1 MKKVLFLIALAV
13 PVLLAAQ
20 KQVINDKNAEV
31 RKLNGSF
38 HAIKVGYA
46 FNVYLTQGDE
56 EGVVVSAGN
65 DEVRAHIKT
74 EVKDGVLTIGF
85 DEPGKWWKWSNAKS
99 LKAYISFKQLDK
111 INASGATDVIVNG
124 GIKANELEVHLSGA
138 SDFKGSI
145 TANELV
151 VELSGASDM
160 QLSGSKVTTLK
171 VEANGASDFKGY
183 DLVADNCS
191 ANASGASDIK
201 VTVNNE
207 LNASASGASG
217 IYYKGQGKIR
227 DLKSSGAS
235 SVSRKG

>member
-1 MKKVLFLIALAV
+1 MKKVLILIALAV

-46 FNVYLTQGDE
+46 FNIYLTQGDE

-65 DEVRAHIKT
+65 ENLRGHIKT

-85 DEPGKWWKWSNAKS
+85 DEPGKWWKWSNGKS

-111 INASGATDVIVNG
+111 INASGATDVVVNG

-138 SDFKGSI
+138 SDFKGNI

-217 IYYKGQGKIR
+217 IYYKGQGKIL